1 MTGISCAGPSSR
13 RRRCADAAKDSNLPL
28 DWENLAEEIESLGK
42 SLRRELSSQLR
53 RVLRHL
59 FKLEASPADR
69 PRAGWRATITAAR
82 ADIAEVLE
90 QAPESAAGSCRNS
103 REAGTNCGGACGG
116 RPDGARR
123 SGGRRAGT
131 PRKRRVHRR
140 SGTRRL
146 VSRNRRAVTHAGSA
160 AATPS
165 AIEAGRRIRLI
176 PPRPSPAA
184 GRRAGVPGAPGGAM
198 AARSATRRG

>member
-1 MTGISCAGPSSR
+1 MADAGELYDR
-13 RRRCADAAKDSNLPL
+13 DFLRWTEQQATALRHAAKDLNLPL

-90 QAPESAAGSCRNS
+90 QAPSLRREVAEIVGKQARIAA
-103 REAGTNCGGACGG
+103 
-116 RPDGARR
+116 
-123 SGGRRAGT
+123 
-131 PRKRRVHRR
+131 
-140 SGTRRL
+140 
-146 VSRNRRAVTHAGSA
+146 
-160 AATPS
+160 
-165 AIEAGRRIRLI
+165 
-176 PPRPSPAA
+176 SP
-184 GRRAGVPGAPGGAM
+184 
-198 AARSATRRG
+198 T